1 MLIYIFKD
9 YAGFQE
15 RFGMTIHGN
24 GEISRKNK
32 ILLSYISQPTLFYE
46 ASRSGDYSLINI
58 KSMSELKEIMLKR
71 IQESGKNDDNLTY
84 EVHLMSYTFYSSRY
98 ESDGCR
104 GICTDGDTRCV
115 RYINHNN
122 NDAVK
127 KMKAGRF
134 LQQLIL
140 ETEFGQTL
148 PQEVLIYLME
158 EFANSWKSY
167 ASEFALE
174 YKLQF
179 DGNFHRIYSSR
190 YCEGDFGSC
199 MTGKGHHYF
208 YEEAVDASAA
218 SLQNRNGF
226 IVARCIVFNKVYDE
240 EGKIWRLAERQYST
254 NGDNVKKQ
262 MLVDA
267 LIREGKIDGYKTVG
281 AGCSEATAFVDI
293 HGNSLSNKRFHIDCN
308 LDCGDTLSYQDSFK
322 WYDMDAGIAYNF
334 EKSSADYDLASTDL
348 NLYGDTDDDDEDDE
362 NCYDSYHDRSAAEVV
377 TVFVDGNAETCD
389 VNSLDDF
396 VRLSNG
402 EYHHEDDV
410 ITCEHCGKKC
420 LSEEG
425 YYSDITDGDYCCA
438 ECKQK
443 AEQAFIEKYWFFSEY
458 DNRHFEKQEQV
469 MFFKCWDEDSLE
481 YREKSIST
489 DTLNNMIEA
498 GIFHVIDGTAYN
510 VIDDE
515 TGLPFAT
522 PILEEACI

>member
-1 MLIYIFKD
+1 MLIYNFKD

-15 RFGMTIHGN
+15 RFGMVKHGN
-24 GEISRKNK
+24 GESSRKNR
-32 ILLSYISQPTLFYE
+32 ILLSYISQPALFYE

-98 ESDGCR
+98 ESDELK
-104 GICTDGDTRCV
+104 GICADGDTRCI

-334 EKSSADYDLASTDL
+334 EKSSADYDLATTDL
-348 NLYGDTDDDDEDDE
+348 NLYGDTDDDDDDDDGGQY
-362 NCYDSYHDRSAAEVV
+362 YDSYHERYCDEVV
-377 TVFVDGNAETCD
+377 TVYVNGEQETCD
-389 VNSLDDF
+389 ADSLDDF
-396 VRLSNG
+396 VFING
-402 EYHHEDDV
+402 AYHHEDDV
-410 ITCEHCGKKC
+410 SNCDKCGKSY
-420 LSEEG
+420 LSVDSF
-425 YYSDITDGDYCCA
+425 YSELTDEDYCCEDCQKSA
-438 ECKQK
+438 E
-443 AEQAFIEKYWFFSEY
+443 AEYEKE
-458 DNRHFEKQEQV
+458 H
-469 MFFKCWDEDSLE
+469 
-481 YREKSIST
+481 
-489 DTLNNMIEA
+489 A
-498 GIFHVIDGTAYN
+498 
-510 VIDDE
+510 
-515 TGLPFAT
+515 
-522 PILEEACI
+522 EELQNEPA